1 MSHFNAFAFS
11 FNFGLVALCVFLLC
25 FNAVKACLDFKKK
38 LISANRA
45 LAFDHS
51 FYRDELHYADN
62 QILELKA
69 EIAHLKNA
77 R

>member
-1 MSHFNAFAFS
+1 MTHFNAFAFT
-11 FNFGLVALCVFLLC
+11 FNFGLVALCVFLIC
-25 FNAVKACLDFKKK
+25 FNTVKACLDYRKK
-38 LISANRA
+38 LITANRA

-51 FYRDELHYADN
+51 FYRDELQYADN
-62 QILELKA
+62 QISKLKA